1 MASEDSFLV
10 LVHHRESIKRKTR
23 SGVKFT
29 DKDPLCIIMSPA
41 TSYDGLVCSVLG
53 KLGLE
58 GVKRVKKF
66 FYRIPITVLHDTV
79 KYDCFTIGSDED
91 LQVMFLSRRQFP
103 EVRTRELLAK
113 FVDVV
118 SSSGGSNRNANTI
131 ATAAGSSSRPAV
143 ASSSVPAVQ
152 HVASPSFAV
161 DLAGNVGDEVGYDE
175 HHPTEVQ
182 CPPPAGVGERSCD
195 DPDDD
200 EVEPDIIADESGDDV
215 GASDPIRPTGGSSS
229 GTNQYPPH
237 FSSLDLD
244 AMRQDGHLGQLAG
257 FCARDTDGSAGIT
270 EFQVGQQFQD
280 KDEALL
286 SVKTYSIRRG
296 VQYKVVESDYHRY
309 VGKCSEFGNGCT
321 WLIRLSLRQRK
332 GIWEVKRYKGPH
344 TCLATSISSDHRS
357 LDYHV
362 IATFIMP
369 MVRADASVNIK
380 VLLNATAA
388 HFGFRPTYR
397 RVWMAKQKAVA
408 IIYGDWDE
416 SYNEL
421 PRWVLGVQLTM
432 PGTVT
437 VLRTCPVRVGG
448 QVDESQAY
456 FHRMFW
462 TFPPCIEAFRHCKPL
477 VSIDGTHLYG
487 KYGGTLLV
495 AIAQDGNSNIL
506 PVAFA
511 LVEGENAESWS
522 FFLSHLRQHVTPQP
536 GLLVISD
543 RHNGIKAALEA
554 PDGGW
559 LPPSAYRAFCIRHV
573 AANFALTFKGKD
585 ARRLL
590 VNTAYAKTEVEF
602 DYWFD
607 ILRSENPAMC
617 DWANRI
623 DYSLWTQYCDEGRR
637 FGHMTTNISECV
649 NSILKGVR
657 NLPVCSLVKAT
668 YGRLAELFVRK
679 GREAEAQMGTGQQ
692 FSQYLVK
699 CIEANLKTAR
709 CFTVTVYDR
718 DNSEYTVAE
727 TTPTGSFSL
736 GTYRVSLGSKTCDC
750 GYFQALHFPCPH
762 ALSCCAYSRLTWQP
776 YVHQV
781 YRLSSVFGVYQM
793 GFTPPIP
800 EGFWPPYAGPS
811 VIPDPNMRRAREGRP
826 RSTRIRTNMDDAD
839 PNRPKRCGFCRQ
851 PGHTRRSCPQAA
863 GPSGT
868 AGN

>member
-10 LVHHRESIKRKTR
+10 LVHHRGSVKRKTR

-29 DKDPLCIIMSPA
+29 DKDPLCIVVSPT
-41 TSYDGLVCSVLG
+41 TSYDALVSSVLV
-53 KLGLE
+53 KLGVE

-66 FYRIPITVLHDTV
+66 YYRIPTTVLHDTV

-103 EVRTRELLAK
+103 E
-113 FVDVV
+113 
-118 SSSGGSNRNANTI
+118 SGGSNRNANTI
-131 ATAAGSSSRPAV
+131 ATVAGSSSRPAV
-143 ASSSVPAVQ
+143 ASSSIPVYVPVVQ
-152 HVASPSFAV
+152 PAASPSFAV
-161 DLAGNVGDEVGYDE
+161 DLSGNVGDQVGYGE
-175 HHPTEVQ
+175 HLPTDVR
-182 CPPPAGVGERSCD
+182 CPTPAGVGEGLFD
-195 DPDDD
+195 EADDD
-200 EVEPDIIADESGDDV
+200 DLEPDLIADESGDDV
-215 GASDPIRPTGGSSS
+215 GASDPIRATGGTSS
-229 GTNQYPPH
+229 GTQQYPPH
-237 FSSLDLD
+237 FSSLDLE
-244 AMRQDGHLGQLAG
+244 AMRQDEYPEQLAG
-257 FCARDTDGSAGIT
+257 FGARDTEGSASMT

-296 VQYKVVESDYHRY
+296 
-309 VGKCSEFGNGCT
+309 
-321 WLIRLSLRQRK
+321 RK
-332 GIWEVKRYKGPH
+332 GIWEVKRYNGPH

-432 PGTVT
+432 PGTVA
-437 VLRTCPVRVGG
+437 VLKTCPVIVGG
-448 QVDESQAY
+448 QEDESRAY
-456 FHRMFW
+456 FHRLFW

-522 FFLSHLRQHVTPQP
+522 FFLTHLRQHVTPQP

-543 RHNGIKAALEA
+543 RHNGIKA

-559 LPPSAYRAFCIRHV
+559 LPPAAYRAFCIRHV

-590 VNTAYAKTEVEF
+590 VNAAYAKTEVEF

-607 ILRSENPAMC
+607 IMRSENPPMC

-623 DYSLWTQYCDEGRR
+623 EYSLWTQYCDEGRR

-679 GREAEAQMGTGQQ
+679 GSEAQAQMATGQQ

-736 GTYRVSLGSKTCDC
+736 GTYRVSLGSQTCVC
-750 GYFQALHFPCPH
+750 GYFQALHYPCPH
-762 ALSCCAYSRLTWQP
+762 ALACCAYSRLTWQP
-776 YVHQV
+776 YVHEV
-781 YRLSSVFGVYQM
+781 YRMSSVFGVYQM

-800 EGFWPPYAGPS
+800 EGFWPPYAGS
-811 VIPDPNMRRAREGRP
+811 TVIPDPNMRRAREGRP

-839 PNRPKRCGFCRQ
+839 PNRPKRCSLCRQ
-851 PGHTRRSCPQAA
+851 PGHTRRSCPQA
-863 GPSGT
+863 GRPT
-868 AGN
+868 VTEGNN

>member
-1 MASEDSFLV
+1 MAWIMSSLLTLQIEQIPL
-10 LVHHRESIKRKTR
+10 LPNRESLI
-23 SGVKFT
+23 
-29 DKDPLCIIMSPA
+29 C
-41 TSYDGLVCSVLG
+41 
-53 KLGLE
+53 
-58 GVKRVKKF
+58 
-66 FYRIPITVLHDTV
+66 
-79 KYDCFTIGSDED
+79 
-91 LQVMFLSRRQFP
+91 
-103 EVRTRELLAK
+103 
-113 FVDVV
+113 
-118 SSSGGSNRNANTI
+118 SGGSNRNANTI

-143 ASSSVPAVQ
+143 ASSSVPVYEAAVQ
-152 HVASPSFAV
+152 PAASPSFAV
-161 DLAGNVGDEVGYDE
+161 DLAGNVGDEVGYEE

-182 CPPPAGVGERSCD
+182 CPPPAGVGEGLCD

-244 AMRQDGHLGQLAG
+244 AMRQDEHLGQLARFG
-257 FCARDTDGSAGIT
+257 ARDTEGSAGMT
-270 EFQVGQQFQD
+270 KFQVGQQFQD

-286 SVKTYSIRRG
+286 SVKRYSIRRG
-296 VQYKVVESDYHRY
+296 VQYKVVESDYRRY
-309 VGKCSEFGNGCT
+309 VRKCSEFGNGCT
-321 WLIRLSLRQRK
+321 WLIRLSLRQCK
-332 GIWEVKRYKGPH
+332 GIWEVKRYNGPH

-397 RVWMAKQKAVA
+397 RVWMAKQKAVV

-432 PGTVT
+432 PGTVA
-437 VLRTCPVRVGG
+437 VLRTCPVR
-448 QVDESQAY
+448 
-456 FHRMFW
+456 
-462 TFPPCIEAFRHCKPL
+462 
-477 VSIDGTHLYG
+477 
-487 KYGGTLLV
+487 
-495 AIAQDGNSNIL
+495 DGNSNIL
-506 PVAFA
+506 PVTFA
-511 LVEGENAESWS
+511 LVEGENTESWS

-559 LPPSAYRAFCIRHV
+559 LPPSAYRAFSIRHV

-590 VNTAYAKTEVEF
+590 VNAAYAKTEVEF

-623 DYSLWTQYCDEGRR
+623 EYSLWTQYCDEGRR

-679 GREAEAQMGTGQQ
+679 GRKAEAQMGTGQQ

-736 GTYRVSLGSKTCDC
+736 GTYRVSLGSQTCDC
-750 GYFQALHFPCPH
+750 RYFQALHFPCPH
-762 ALSCCAYSRLTWQP
+762 ALACCAYSRLTWQP

-800 EGFWPPYAGPS
+800 EGFWPPYVGPT
-811 VIPDPNMRRAREGRP
+811 VIPDPNMRRAKEGRP

-839 PNRPKRCGFCRQ
+839 PNRLKRCGLCRQ
-851 PGHTRRSCPQAA
+851 PGHSRRSCPQA
-863 GPSGT
+863 GRHTGT
-868 AGN
+868 VGIE

>member
-1 MASEDSFLV
+1 
-10 LVHHRESIKRKTR
+10 
-23 SGVKFT
+23 
-29 DKDPLCIIMSPA
+29 
-41 TSYDGLVCSVLG
+41 
-53 KLGLE
+53 
-58 GVKRVKKF
+58 
-66 FYRIPITVLHDTV
+66 
-79 KYDCFTIGSDED
+79 
-91 LQVMFLSRRQFP
+91 MFLSRRQFP
-103 EVRTRELLAK
+103 EVRTPELLAK
-113 FVDVV
+113 FVNVV

-143 ASSSVPAVQ
+143 ASSSVPVYEAAVQ
-152 HVASPSFAV
+152 HAASPSFAV

-182 CPPPAGVGERSCD
+182 CPPPAGVGEGSCD

-257 FCARDTDGSAGIT
+257 FGARDTDGSAGIT

-296 VQYKVVESDYHRY
+296 VQYKVVESDYRRY
-309 VGKCSEFGNGCT
+309 VKKCSEFGNGCT

-332 GIWEVKRYKGPH
+332 GIWEVKRYNGPH

-421 PRWVLGVQLTM
+421 PWWVLGVQLTM
-432 PGTVT
+432 PGTVA
-437 VLRTCPVRVGG
+437 VLKTCPVRVGG
-448 QVDESQAY
+448 Q
-456 FHRMFW
+456 
-462 TFPPCIEAFRHCKPL
+462 
-477 VSIDGTHLYG
+477 
-487 KYGGTLLV
+487 YGGTLLV

-536 GLLVISD
+536 SLLVISD

-573 AANFALTFKGKD
+573 AANFALIFKGKD

-590 VNTAYAKTEVEF
+590 VNAAYVKTEVEF
-602 DYWFD
+602 DY
-607 ILRSENPAMC
+607 
-617 DWANRI
+617 
-623 DYSLWTQYCDEGRR
+623 
-637 FGHMTTNISECV
+637 
-649 NSILKGVR
+649 
-657 NLPVCSLVKAT
+657 
-668 YGRLAELFVRK
+668 
-679 GREAEAQMGTGQQ
+679 
-692 FSQYLVK
+692 
-699 CIEANLKTAR
+699 
-709 CFTVTVYDR
+709 
-718 DNSEYTVAE
+718 
-727 TTPTGSFSL
+727 
-736 GTYRVSLGSKTCDC
+736 
-750 GYFQALHFPCPH
+750 
-762 ALSCCAYSRLTWQP
+762 
-776 YVHQV
+776 
-781 YRLSSVFGVYQM
+781 
-793 GFTPPIP
+793 
-800 EGFWPPYAGPS
+800 
-811 VIPDPNMRRAREGRP
+811 
-826 RSTRIRTNMDDAD
+826 
-839 PNRPKRCGFCRQ
+839 
-851 PGHTRRSCPQAA
+851 
-863 GPSGT
+863 
-868 AGN
+868 

>member
-1 MASEDSFLV
+1 MASEESFLV
-10 LVHHRESIKRKTR
+10 LVHYRGSIKRKTR

-29 DKDPLCIIMSPA
+29 DKDPLCIIVTP
-41 TSYDGLVCSVLG
+41 TTTYDALVSSVLE

-66 FYRIPITVLHDTV
+66 FYRIPTAVLHDTV
-79 KYDCFTIGSDED
+79 KFDCFTIGSDED

-103 EVRTRELLAK
+103 EVRTPELLAK
-113 FVDVV
+113 LVDVV
-118 SSSGGSNRNANTI
+118 SSSGGSNRNATTI
-131 ATAAGSSSRPAV
+131 AAVAGSSSRPAV
-143 ASSSVPAVQ
+143 ASSSAPVYEPPMQ
-152 HVASPSFAV
+152 PVASPSFAV
-161 DLAGNVGDEVGYDE
+161 DLSGNVGDEVRYGE
-175 HHPTEVQ
+175 HIPTEVH
-182 CPPPAGVGERSCD
+182 CPTPAGVSDGLFD

-200 EVEPDIIADESGDDV
+200 DVEPDFIADESGDDV
-215 GASDPIRPTGGSSS
+215 GTTVPTRAIGGSSS
-229 GTNQYPPH
+229 GTQQYPPH
-237 FSSLDLD
+237 FSLLDLD
-244 AMRQDGHLGQLAG
+244 AMRQEENDLQASG
-257 FCARDTDGSAGIT
+257 FGARDTKGSAGMN

-296 VQYKVVESDYHRY
+296 VQYKVVESDYRRY

-321 WLIRLSLRQRK
+321 WLIWLSLRQRK
-332 GIWEVKRYKGPH
+332 GIWEVKRYNGPH
-344 TCLATSISSDHRS
+344 TCLASSISSDHRS

-362 IATFIMP
+362 ISTFIMP
-369 MVRADASVNIK
+369 MVRADAAVNIK
-380 VLLNATAA
+380 VLQNATAA

-408 IIYGDWDE
+408 VIYGDWDE

-432 PGTVT
+432 PGTVA

-448 QVDESQAY
+448 HVDESQVY
-456 FHRMFW
+456 FHRLFW
-462 TFPPCIEAFRHCKPL
+462 TFPPCIQAFRHCKPL
-477 VSIDGTHLYG
+477 VSIDSTHLYG

-522 FFLSHLRQHVTPQP
+522 FFLSHLREHVTPQP
-536 GLLVISD
+536 D

-559 LPPSAYRAFCIRHV
+559 LPPAAYRAFCIRHV
-573 AANFALTFKGKD
+573 AVNFALTFKGKD

-590 VNTAYAKTEVEF
+590 VNAAYAKTEVEF

-623 DYSLWTQYCDEGRR
+623 EYSLWTQHCDEGRR

-679 GREAEAQMGTGQQ
+679 GREAEAQMGTTR
-692 FSQYLVK
+692 S
-699 CIEANLKTAR
+699 
-709 CFTVTVYDR
+709 
-718 DNSEYTVAE
+718 
-727 TTPTGSFSL
+727 TPLLRRLRQAHSL
-736 GTYRVSLGSKTCDC
+736 L
-750 GYFQALHFPCPH
+750 
-762 ALSCCAYSRLTWQP
+762 P
-776 YVHQV
+776 YVHEV

-793 GFTPPIP
+793 VFAPPIP
-800 EGFWPPYAGPS
+800 EGFWPPYVGPT
-811 VIPDPNMRRAREGRP
+811 VIPDPSMRRAREGRP
-826 RSTRIRTNMDDAD
+826 RSTRIRTNMDEAD
-839 PNRPKRCGFCRQ
+839 PNRPKRCGLCRQ

-868 AGN
+868 ARNQ